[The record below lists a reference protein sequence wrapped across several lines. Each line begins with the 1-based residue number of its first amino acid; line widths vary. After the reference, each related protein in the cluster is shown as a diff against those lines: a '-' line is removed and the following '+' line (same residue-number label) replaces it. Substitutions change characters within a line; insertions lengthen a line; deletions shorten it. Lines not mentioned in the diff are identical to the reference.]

1 MSTVKEYVIEN
12 VSKAYISIKLRG
24 PDGSVVRSIGL
35 APNKATPVRRLFR
48 RADGSA
54 DVEGAK
60 ANEDVLLHGGKG
72 RLKIYEREVQRHPP
86 AVRYYNE
93 DDPEPERVAKVLA
106 HRKKLRTDRRR
117 QVSGGAGGGGGGIP
131 ARTSTSTSTR
141 SRRSSSASSA
151 PAEKATDSKE

>member
-35 APNKATPVRRLFR
+35 APDKAVPVRRLFR

-72 RLKIYEREVQRHPP
+72 RLKIYEREVTRHPP
-86 AVRYYNE
+86 AVRLYNE

-117 QVSGGAGGGGGGIP
+117 QVSGGADGGGIP
-131 ARTSTSTSTR
+131 ARTSTSTR